1 MHLMRLPALFLLTT
15 VLAVPTFT
23 SGQAGPMRGSI
34 TEDRKARKLL
44 EAGDARMEADE
55 KQKALEIW
63 QTVLDQFPR
72 SKVRFDAHM
81 RIGEHL
87 LTQMIRCEQ
96 KEP

>member
-1 MHLMRLPALFLLTT
+1 MSLLRLPILYLLTT

-55 KQKALEIW
+55 KQK
-63 QTVLDQFPR
+63 
-72 SKVRFDAHM
+72 
-81 RIGEHL
+81 
-87 LTQMIRCEQ
+87 
-96 KEP
+96 